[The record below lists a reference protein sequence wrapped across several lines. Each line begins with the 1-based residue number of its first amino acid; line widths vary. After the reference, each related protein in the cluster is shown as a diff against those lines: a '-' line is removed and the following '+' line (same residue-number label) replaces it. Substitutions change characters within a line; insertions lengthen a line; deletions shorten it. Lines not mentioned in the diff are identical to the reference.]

1 MGTHPIFESDFDCLT
16 GCMSFEYA
24 EQLPNSM
31 DTKSSSSDMSEHSGV
46 QSPTISSIDSNSS
59 SHQSA
64 SVADNNT
71 MMTVTMASHEKIK
84 KDLEEALQKIIKLEE
99 LLKQKDERIKLLE
112 EEHARHQIICNPE
125 LTSALYGGR
134 RRNAPR
140 RNKRSA
146 RTTASSS
153 PTTTSTPSPQPP
165 VETLPPSPPKVESS
179 SSTTTTTTSPPQ
191 QQPHVVVE
199 PLNSDSFKE
208 LKNEIKRTHRRARP
222 FDVINEPPPK
232 TTIECSIGTF
242 TTQQPYYRSLY
253 VAHDEYDAEQFGPAI
268 TKKPLIPRWRVKE
281 VSSSSDEDEKME
293 SDEEYARR
301 HHKYELEEK
310 RLIKKD
316 ALVKESRM
324 KRQEQ
329 FKTFHPD
336 PRQFHSI
343 EVTPELP
350 ITLWGQTLPNIRN
363 STFSL
368 PWFTTTDKVN
378 NKAK

>member
-1 MGTHPIFESDFDCLT
+1 M
-16 GCMSFEYA
+16 
-24 EQLPNSM
+24 
-31 DTKSSSSDMSEHSGV
+31 
-46 QSPTISSIDSNSS
+46 
-59 SHQSA
+59 
-64 SVADNNT
+64 
-71 MMTVTMASHEKIK
+71 
-84 KDLEEALQKIIKLEE
+84 
-99 LLKQKDERIKLLE
+99 
-112 EEHARHQIICNPE
+112 
-125 LTSALYGGR
+125 
-134 RRNAPR
+134 
-140 RNKRSA
+140 
-146 RTTASSS
+146 
-153 PTTTSTPSPQPP
+153 
-165 VETLPPSPPKVESS
+165 ESS
-179 SSTTTTTTSPPQ
+179 SSTTTTMTSPPQ

-324 KRQEQ
+324 KVSEHTSSTNLIVDFSAKNNSKPFTLTRASSTRSRSRPSCRSHCGARPCPTYATRPSRCRGSRRRTKSTIRRSDFFTNQSSNQ
-329 FKTFHPD
+329 PPKPSS
-336 PRQFHSI
+336 PP
-343 EVTPELP
+343 TPQRFLYS
-350 ITLWGQTLPNIRN
+350 LSLLQTLLFAPISPTLQKINFFIIFFN
-363 STFSL
+363 T
-368 PWFTTTDKVN
+368 
-378 NKAK
+378 